1 MAGEVYKLVEL
12 TGSSDK
18 SISDA
23 IEVAISRAGSTIR
36 RLGWFEVTQ
45 VRGQIANGKVGRY
58 QVTLKVGFTLES
70 GEEA

>member
-23 IEVAISRAGSTIR
+23 IEVAISRASSTLR

-45 VRGQIANGKVGRY
+45 IRGHIADGQVNRY
-58 QVTLKVGFTLES
+58 QVTVKVGFTLEDS
-70 GEEA
+70 DPD

>member
-12 TGSSDK
+12 TGSSEK

-23 IEVAISRAGSTIR
+23 IEVAISRASSTLR

-45 VRGQIANGKVGRY
+45 IRGHIAEGKVNRY
-58 QVTLKVGFTLES
+58 QVTVKVGFTLDS
-70 GEEA
+70 GEQA